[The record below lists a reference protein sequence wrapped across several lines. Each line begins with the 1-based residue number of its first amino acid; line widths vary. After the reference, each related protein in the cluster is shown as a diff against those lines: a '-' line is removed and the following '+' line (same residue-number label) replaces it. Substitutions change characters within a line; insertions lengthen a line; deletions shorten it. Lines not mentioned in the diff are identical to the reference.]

1 MYYKEE
7 LLGKTLIIS
16 NIDREKNQFAQKDLL
31 IKEVHHRVK
40 SNLQL
45 ILSLLNLDLV
55 MII

>member
-1 MYYKEE
+1 LYYKEE

-45 ILSLLNLDLV
+45 ILSLLNLDL
-55 MII
+55 